1 MCRLRVPSAP
11 CLKLIDLTSV
21 VRFGYFC
28 WSVETNVGD
37 GEAIA
42 NARRRLPFHSA
53 SDATDDVTASVDY
66 FVRVLGFA
74 PEFLW
79 GDPPV
84 YAGVNAGKAVIYF
97 ARDSEMA
104 RAIREHGL
112 APELFLWV
120 TGVDSVYARH
130 EAAGA
135 IIVEALS
142 DRPWGCAG
150 VCAA

>member
-1 MCRLRVPSAP
+1 MPDGDYRSTVPVIATV
-11 CLKLIDLTSV
+11 DVAASV
-21 VRFGYFC
+21 V
-28 WSVETNVGD
+28 
-37 GEAIA
+37 
-42 NARRRLPFHSA
+42 
-53 SDATDDVTASVDY
+53 Y

-104 RAIREHGL
+104 RLIREHGL

-120 TGVDSVYARH
+120 TGVDNVYARH
-130 EAAGA
+130 RAAGA

-142 DRPWGCAG
+142 DRPWGARQYVLREPNGYHLKIAELLC
-150 VCAA
+150 CDDD